1 MSLIYHLNEDS
12 QAISN
17 LFPEECGGAGVENLT
32 RDQELWVCASLEALH
47 CVLKQETLSST

>member
-1 MSLIYHLNEDS
+1 MSLIHHLNEDS